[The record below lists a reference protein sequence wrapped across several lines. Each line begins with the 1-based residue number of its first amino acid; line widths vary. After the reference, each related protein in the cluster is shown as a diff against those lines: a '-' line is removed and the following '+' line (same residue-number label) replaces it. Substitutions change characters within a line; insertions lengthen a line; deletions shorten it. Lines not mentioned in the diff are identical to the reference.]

1 MMSTVVSKRYD
12 AAAAKVDREKP
23 YSVEEAIA
31 TLKGMPAAKFDE
43 SVDLSFRLGVDPKH
57 ADQMVRGA
65 VVLPNGIGKTVRVA
79 VFAKGEKEREAREA
93 GADVVG
99 AEDLVEKVQGGFMEF
114 DTTIATP
121 DLMGQVG
128 RLGKVLGP
136 RGLMPNP
143 KLGTVTFDIGRA
155 VREAKAGKVEFRVD
169 KAGNIH
175 TPIGKRSFTAEQ
187 KVVKNRLAKLALS
200 KDLAGVKS
208 LLKGPTGMI
217 ISREDPVAV
226 AKALHTFAKTNQ
238 ALVIKAGYVEGQMLE
253 PAGLKALADLPSK
266 ETLRAQIVGA
276 IQGPLAQLVGL
287 LQAPQRELV
296 YVLSQRGSASGA
308 GASGDASGEM
318 VAGRTSGAGA
328 SGAASGEMAEKS
340 EAK

>member
-1 MMSTVVSKRYD
+1 MPTQEKVENVEDLKR
-12 AAAAKVDREKP
+12 R
-23 YSVEEAIA
+23 
-31 TLKGMPAAKFDE
+31 
-43 SVDLSFRLGVDPKH
+43 LSGV
-57 ADQMVRGA
+57 
-65 VVLPNGIGKTVRVA
+65 KTVLL
-79 VFAKGEKEREAREA
+79 
-93 GADVVG
+93 
-99 AEDLVEKVQGGFMEF
+99 AEY
-114 DTTIATP
+114 
-121 DLMGQVG
+121 
-128 RLGKVLGP
+128 
-136 RGLMPNP
+136 RGL
-143 KLGTVTFDIGRA
+143 TVQQLSDLRKQLRA
-155 VREAKAGKVEFRVD
+155 V
-169 KAGNIH
+169 
-175 TPIGKRSFTAEQ
+175 SAEY

-308 GASGDASGEM
+308 GASGAASGEMVAGRASGAGASGDASGEM

-328 SGAASGEMAEKS
+328 SGDASGEMAEKS